1 MYKFFTTTLILQG
14 NGLLMDIRNCYTS
27 LYGHILYR
35 CLFKPRLIVLENI
48 EHVYKNSRTPHE
60 KKKLAIAIFSH
71 IARTVKETFLLHC
84 APKILKHTL
93 EVRGLEHFIKAN
105 DAQKGVV
112 ILCGHMGS
120 WELRLL
126 NCYKKEKKLWE
137 NGLFIIRRRQS
148 TFVQKFLE
156 NIYLNFGP
164 KIIDSIGAMKKSCHL
179 LEKRASIIVAFDQH
193 VSSGKSH
200 AIEVDF
206 FGKQTHSKRLAL
218 LVRESG
224 AIVVPTTQYRVGS
237 SHHIVEFFVPIPW
250 IDAPSTQQA
259 IYENTRQYNKV
270 LEEFILQRPEQWW
283 GWVYRH
289 WY

>member
-1 MYKFFTTTLILQG
+1 MYEFFATTLILQG
-14 NGLLMDIRNCYTS
+14 NGLLMDIRTCYTS
-27 LYGHILYR
+27 LYGQILHR

-48 EHVYKNSRTPHE
+48 EHVYENALTSDE
-60 KKKLAIAIFSH
+60 KKNLAIAIFSH

-120 WELRLL
+120 WELGLL

-156 NIYLNFGP
+156 NIYLKFGP

-179 LEKRASIIVAFDQH
+179 LEKKASIIVA
-193 VSSGKSH
+193 
-200 AIEVDF
+200 F
-206 FGKQTHSKRLAL
+206 FGKQTHSKRLAS
-218 LVRESG
+218 LVLESG
-224 AIVVPTTQYRVGS
+224 ALVVPSTQYRVGS
-237 SHHIVEFFVPIPW
+237 SHHVVEFFAPLPW
-250 IDAPSTQQA
+250 IDASSTQEA
-259 IYENTRQYNKV
+259 LYENTRQYNKV
-270 LEEFILQRPEQWW
+270 LEAFILQRPEQWW